1 MAEVRLQI
9 PDELVE
15 SFQERLGSKVKVT
28 DIAKDAISL
37 FNWAVGERA
46 NGRLI
51 LSSDKEGE
59 ALKQVTMPRLDN
71 VKADP

>member
-9 PDELVE
+9 PDELLE
-15 SFQERLGSKVKVT
+15 SFQKRLGTNVKAT

-46 NGRLI
+46 SGRLI
-51 LSSDKEGE
+51 LSSDQDGE
-59 ALKQVTMPRLDN
+59 KQTQVTMPRLDS
-71 VKADP
+71 VKTGT

>member
-9 PDELVE
+9 PDELLE
-15 SFQERLGSKVKVT
+15 SFQKRLGPNVKAT

-51 LSSDKEGE
+51 LSSDVDGE
-59 ALKQVTMPRLDN
+59 KQTQVAMPRLDS
-71 VKADP
+71 VKTGT